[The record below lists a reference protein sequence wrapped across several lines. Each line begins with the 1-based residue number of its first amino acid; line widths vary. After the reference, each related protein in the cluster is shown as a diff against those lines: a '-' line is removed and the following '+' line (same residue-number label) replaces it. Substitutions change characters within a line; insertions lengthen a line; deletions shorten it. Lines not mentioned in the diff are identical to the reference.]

1 MKKKLGIVA
10 LSLLLG
16 CSHIVKADPV
26 EEATARKV
34 ASTYVNINCKQNA
47 AITLAATYGT
57 NNMASVY
64 VYNIGNEGF
73 ILVSGDDEVEPV
85 LGYSFSGTYD
95 TTQLNP
101 TFVSWLS
108 AYRHDIA
115 AIQQQAA
122 LGTKSYHDAHA
133 VSEWQALKAGDASFY
148 TAKAGKNVDALVQ
161 SQWDQGVGYNNLCP
175 SYSGGYGGH
184 AYTGCVATAMAQI
197 IRYWGYPTTG
207 FSNSSYVHGV
217 YGRLKVDHDS
227 VTYDFA
233 NMPNRVQY
241 YSPQVEQQAV
251 SLLCYHCGVAV
262 HMDYQHAGNADGSGA
277 HTEDVPAAL
286 TRFGYVGSKMVYM
299 TTVGTD
305 NWITMLRNE
314 LDAGRPILYRGIS
327 GTYGHAF
334 VCDGYQ
340 TSNNKFHFNWGWSG
354 YQDGYFTLTNMNGY
368 TSGQGAVLGIQPS
381 GLASL
386 TSTYYVDAE
395 GTGDGTSWDNATSH
409 LYEAMVLRG
418 LYKSGNMWL
427 KEGTYYGDTTA
438 NTAFALQSGVHIY
451 GGFQGTET
459 ALADREEGHLSTLD
473 GGDQRAILSTSG
485 LSKDVKLDHL
495 SFQHGRSSS
504 VAVMKTNSRISLT
517 RCEIANNVAEGQG
530 EVLNLS
536 DATIKYST
544 IHHNQA
550 PEGTIVNMDGE
561 IHYCRIENNEA
572 SQIVASSGGK
582 VFSSL
587 IAHNNGDAVNA
598 ISGGNYTNC
607 NIVSNT
613 GVGVHVSNKTTLRNT
628 VVWNNASAIEGT
640 DTNITFCAA
649 DAAMDEAKGN
659 VELTPENTGA
669 ANSPHFTLCSG
680 VRGVSDT
687 NDSWRLFADSP
698 LVDAGDTNITNVP
711 GRDLDDGLRMQFGR
725 LDIGCYEYG
734 NVAIPEV
741 APVLSTL
748 RVYPNPATTHI
759 TVEIDNPSDATV
771 QIYDLAGRRVLSSTT
786 AKTIDV
792 SNLQSGVYVVRSG
805 AAISK
810 LVICR

>member
-1 MKKKLGIVA
+1 MKKKLGAIA

-26 EEATARKV
+26 NEATARKV

-47 AITLAATYGT
+47 TLSLAATYTT
-57 NNMASVY
+57 NQVATVY

-85 LGYSFSGTYD
+85 LGYSFSGAYD
-95 TTQLNP
+95 TTHLNP
-101 TFVSWLS
+101 SFLSWLS

-122 LGTKSYHDAHA
+122 MGAKSYSDPHA

-148 TAKAGKNVDALVQ
+148 TSKAGKNVNALVQ
-161 SQWDQGVGYNNLCP
+161 TQWDQGVGYNNLCP

-197 IRYWGYPTTG
+197 IRYWGYPTQG

-233 NMPNRVQY
+233 NMPNRVY
-241 YSPQVEQQAV
+241 GYSPQVEQQAV

-262 HMDYQHAGNADGSGA
+262 HMDYQHAGNTDGSGA

-286 TRFGYVGSKMVYM
+286 AHFGYVGSKMIYM

-305 NWITMLRNE
+305 AWIAMLRNE
-314 LDAGRPILYRGIS
+314 LDAGRPMLYRGVS

-381 GLASL
+381 GLAPL
-386 TSTYYVDAE
+386 CTTYYFDAE
-395 GTGDGTSWDNATSH
+395 GTGDGSSWDNASSH
-409 LYEAMVLRG
+409 LYEAIVLRG

-438 NTAFALQSGVHIY
+438 ATAFALQSGVNIY
-451 GGFQGTET
+451 GGFQGTES
-459 ALADREEGHLSTLD
+459 ALTDRDSSRFSILD
-473 GGDQRAILSTSG
+473 GGDQRAILATSG
-485 LSKDVKLDHL
+485 LSKDVKLDRL
-495 SFQHGRSSS
+495 SFQHGRSSN
-504 VAVMKTNSRISLT
+504 VAVMKTTSRISLNF
-517 RCEIANNVAEGQG
+517 CEIANNVAEDNGI
-530 EVLNLS
+530 VFNLT
-536 DATIKYST
+536 DATMKYST

-550 PEGTIVNMDGE
+550 PQGTIVSTNGE
-561 IHYCRIENNEA
+561 LHYCRIENNEA
-572 SQIVASSGGK
+572 AKVVSSTGGK

-587 IAHNNGDAVNA
+587 IAHNNGDAVDA
-598 ISGGNYTNC
+598 TSGGNYTNC

-613 GVGVHVSNKTTLRNT
+613 GVGVYVSNKTTLRNT
-628 VVWNNASAIEGT
+628 VVWNNATAIEGT

-649 DAAMDEAKGN
+649 DATMDESKGN

-680 VRGVSDT
+680 IRGISDT
-687 NDSWRLFADSP
+687 IDSWRLFADSP

-711 GRDLDDGLRMQFGR
+711 GRDLDDLLRMQFGR

-741 APVLSTL
+741 ETVNNTL
-748 RVYPNPATTHI
+748 QVYPNPASTHI
-759 TVEIDNPSDATV
+759 TVAANNDAEQMV
-771 QIYDLAGRRVLSSTT
+771 QIYDLTGRRVLT
-786 AKTIDV
+786 ATSNRTIDV
-792 SNLQSGVYVVRSG
+792 SQLQSGVYVLRSG
-805 AAISK
+805 NAITK